1 MSSVFPN
8 LDVILSSRIPVWK
21 LSDLFVLLPTILK
34 PIKMLSKLSGNF
46 YGTEIDMNPC
56 FSGDDV
62 ALIPIED
69 RVWLRGWFPL
79 MFELSAVIR

>member
-1 MSSVFPN
+1 MEAIR
-8 LDVILSSRIPVWK
+8 LIRIVADHIETNQDAFK
-21 LSDLFVLLPTILK
+21 TLRYLKDLKINKQTKI
-34 PIKMLSKLSGNF
+34 I
-46 YGTEIDMNPC
+46 EC